1 MLYLST
7 TRRPAAARGG
17 GAVPST
23 VIGLGLVSLVTDI
36 SAEMVT
42 AVLPMYLMY
51 GLGVGFLVLG
61 TIEALYAAA
70 TATLRLAGGYA
81 ADRLRRPKT
90 VATIGYALSAA
101 TKLGL
106 PAVGGSVPGI
116 GAMLGLDRAGK
127 GIRTGPRDALITL
140 AAPPDALGRAF
151 GVHRAMDTTGALLGP
166 LVAVALVA
174 HTTGYDAVFAVS
186 FCLGLVGV
194 IVLALCVPMPPLPA
208 RPGQRDAGK
217 GRVTLRQ
224 ALAVLT
230 RPGIRRACLAAGAL
244 GLVTVGDMVLYVSL
258 QQRSGLSTTLLPLLP
273 LGTGIV
279 FLLAATP
286 VGRLADRVG
295 RWPVFLAGHVLLLAA
310 YLCVGL
316 VPGGRPTAVLVL
328 ALHGLFYAATD
339 GVLMA
344 HAAPLIPEALRAT
357 GLAAVQ
363 TVQALARAGGA
374 LMVGAALQL
383 ASPQSAFT
391 VLAVLLGCAVLAGA
405 RLGKGSRT

>member
-1 MLYLST
+1 MLYLSS
-7 TRRPAAARGG
+7 TRRPAGVRGS

-51 GLGVGFLVLG
+51 GLGVGFLTLG
-61 TIEALYAAA
+61 TIEALYAGA

-81 ADRLRRPKT
+81 SDRLRRPKT

-106 PAVGGSVPGI
+106 PAVGGSVAGI

-127 GIRTGPRDALITL
+127 GIRTGPRDALITI
-140 AAPPDALGRAF
+140 AAPPDVLGRAF

-174 HTTGYDAVFAVS
+174 HTTGYDTVFAVS
-186 FCLGLVGV
+186 FCLGMVGV
-194 IVLALCVPMPPLPA
+194 VLLALCVPMPAMAAPA
-208 RPGQRDAGK
+208 VERGADKR
-217 GRVTLRQ
+217 RVTLRQ
-224 ALAVLT
+224 AAAVLA

-244 GLVTVGDMVLYVSL
+244 GLVTVGDMVLYVAL
-258 QQRSGLSTTLLPLLP
+258 QQRSDLSTTLLPLLP
-273 LGTGIV
+273 LGTGVV

-295 RWPVFLAGHVLLLAA
+295 RWRVFLSGHVLLLAA
-310 YLCVGL
+310 YLCLGFI
-316 VPGGRPTAVLVL
+316 PGGPLAAVLVL

-344 HAAPLIPEALRAT
+344 YAGPLIPEALRAT

-374 LMVGAALQL
+374 LVVGVTLQF
-383 ASPQSAFT
+383 ASAQTAFT
-391 VLAVLLGCAVLAGA
+391 CLAVLLGCAVLVGA